1 MPALGAALGTPFGK
15 TGLGFVGALD
25 AYASGLA
32 DAFSAEYR
40 LLSSYV
46 GAAFCVRPSLGGADA
61 DIGYLP
67 TGRFNASAFA
77 AHIGAGNGPAVKWY
91 NQVSGSTHWQQTS
104 DATKQGIV
112 TPADVNGCCSLRMD
126 AVNDGYPSIR
136 TLNRPFTIYL
146 VEQGL
151 AGGVFRTVNGGSNCI
166 ISTHRNAGNNAFI
179 GGNVSNNNAGIL
191 TPHVATLV
199 GPSGSGASYFV
210 NGVDRT
216 NTGTNTN
223 NWGTVI
229 LGHDAAVPEPANS
242 RVLSLLIYT
251 TNHNSTT
258 RAAIEAILKTLH
270 GTP

>member
-1 MPALGAALGTPFGK
+1 MPALGNALGLPFRK
-15 TGLGFVGALD
+15 NGLGFVGALD

-32 DAFSAEYR
+32 DAFSAEHR
-40 LLSSYV
+40 LLSSYM

-91 NQVSGSTHWQQTS
+91 NQVSGSTHWEQTS

-151 AGGVFRTVNGGSNCI
+151 GGGVYRTLNGSSNCLV
-166 ISTHRNAGNNAFI
+166 SSHRNVTNNAFI
-179 GGNVSNNNAGIL
+179 AGNVSNFDAGIS
-191 TPHVATLV
+191 TPHVLSLV
-199 GPSGSGASYFV
+199 APSGSGASYFV
-210 NGVDRT
+210 NGTNRTTTTT
-216 NTGTNTN
+216 NTV
-223 NWGTVI
+223 NWGTLY
-229 LGHDAAVPEPANS
+229 LGHSGTNPEPANS
-242 RVLSLLIYT
+242 RLLTLLVYT
-251 TNHNSTT
+251 VSHDSTT
-258 RAAIEAILKTLH
+258 RAAIEQILKTLH